1 MIDLMRR
8 SQNVIRTSLPAP
20 IMDRIVQKSTAN
32 NEARKERP
40 MDPHLTDTIE
50 QHGDPLAFRLRQGR
64 GRSPLLGGGRD
75 TIKVEARQLAGHQ
88 KEAVVTEG
96 ADGSAWRLTSDEGKH
111 LRGTDLA
118 PFPLGFFNA
127 GMQSDLYGRMRT
139 LAAARDIPLDNVEIR
154 VANHYWLTGS
164 FIHGTG
170 EGHAE
175 APDIDVRV
183 ASSAATETIKTLVAA
198 AMDASPAIAFLRTP
212 LAGNTFALY
221 INGRRRKVEGVAN
234 SASADAG
241 DPYRVYAQ
249 APRPL
254 DPHAPRDLI
263 EKTGQVE
270 QGTVEPAS
278 ATVTNKLIRNILG
291 EGKSLGTDGMYETD
305 TWLGMPGTS
314 HFKLTSDEGGAGT
327 APCGLALLSAGIAFC
342 YMTQL
347 ARYIENMKMNIH
359 GVRLVQL
366 NPYVAG
372 ARAAAEPI
380 DTHLFLNGEAPEETH
395 LQLLTIAARTCYLHA
410 ASKAPTEPKLRLVH
424 NGRDIARA
432 A

>member
-1 MIDLMRR
+1 
-8 SQNVIRTSLPAP
+8 
-20 IMDRIVQKSTAN
+20 
-32 NEARKERP
+32 
-40 MDPHLTDTIE
+40 MDPKATDTIDGL
-50 QHGDPLAFRLRQGR
+50 GDPLAFLLRQGH
-64 GRSPLLGGGRD
+64 GRSPLFVGGRD
-75 TIKVEARQLAGHQ
+75 VIKVEARQLAGHQ

-96 ADGSAWRLTSDEGKH
+96 AEGSAWRLSSDEGKH

-127 GMQSDLYGRMRT
+127 GMQSDLYGRVRT
-139 LAAARDIPLDNVEIR
+139 LAAARGIEFEAVEIR

-170 EGHAE
+170 EGHAD

-183 ASSAATETIKTLVAA
+183 TSGASTEVIRALVAA
-198 AMDASPAIAFLRTP
+198 AMDASPAIAFLRSSMS
-212 LAGNTFALY
+212 GNTFALY
-221 INGRRRKVEGVAN
+221 INGRRREVEGVAN
-234 SASADAG
+234 SASDDAG
-241 DPYRVYAQ
+241 DPYRTYTQ
-249 APRPL
+249 APRPE
-254 DPHAPRDLI
+254 DANARRNLI
-263 EKTGQVE
+263 VKTGQVE
-270 QGTVEPAS
+270 QGTSEPAP
-278 ATVTNKLIRNILG
+278 ATVTNKLIRNIFG
-291 EGKSLGTDGMYETD
+291 EGKSAGADGMYETD

-314 HFKLTSDEGGAGT
+314 HFRLVSDESGNAT

-347 ARYIENMKMNIH
+347 SRYIENMKMNIH
-359 GVRLVQL
+359 GVRLVQF

-372 ARAAAEPI
+372 STAAAEPI
-380 DTHLFLNGEAPEETH
+380 DTHLFLNGEAADETH

-410 ASKAPTEPKLRLVH
+410 AAKTPNEPNLRIVH

>member
-1 MIDLMRR
+1 M
-8 SQNVIRTSLPAP
+8 
-20 IMDRIVQKSTAN
+20 
-32 NEARKERP
+32 
-40 MDPHLTDTIE
+40 TDTIDM
-50 QHGDPLAFRLRQGR
+50 HGDPLAFKLRQGR
-64 GRSPLLGGGRD
+64 GRSPLLAGGRD
-75 TIKVEARQLAGHQ
+75 VIKVEARQLAGHQ

-96 ADGSAWRLTSDEGKH
+96 ADASAWRLTSDEGRH

-127 GMQSDLYGRMRT
+127 GMQSDLAGRVRA
-139 LAAARDIPLDNVEIR
+139 LAATRNIALDQIEIR

-175 APDIDVRV
+175 PPDIDIRV
-183 ASSAATETIKTLVAA
+183 ETGAATETIKALIAA
-198 AMDASPAIAFLRTP
+198 AMDASSAIAFLRTR
-212 LAGNTFALY
+212 LASTFALY
-221 INGRRRKVEGVAN
+221 VNGRRRTVAGVAN
-234 SASADAG
+234 SPGVDAV
-241 DPYRVYAQ
+241 DPYRSYAR

-254 DPHAPRDLI
+254 DPNARRDLI
-263 EKTGQVE
+263 ERTGRVE
-270 QGTVEPAS
+270 PGTSEPAS
-278 ATVTNKLIRNILG
+278 ATVTNKLIRNVLG
-291 EGKSLGTDGMYETD
+291 EGKSLGRDGMYESD

-314 HFKLTSDEGGAGT
+314 HFRLTSDEGRAGA
-327 APCGLALLSAGIAFC
+327 APCGLALFSAGIAFC

-347 ARYIENMKMNIH
+347 ARYIENMKMSIH
-359 GVRLVQL
+359 GVRLVQF

-372 ARAAAEPI
+372 PNAAAEPI

-395 LQLLTIAARTCYLHA
+395 AQLLTIAARTCYLHA
-410 ASKAPTEPKLRLVH
+410 ASKTATEPNLRIIH

>member
-1 MIDLMRR
+1 
-8 SQNVIRTSLPAP
+8 
-20 IMDRIVQKSTAN
+20 MDSK
-32 NEARKERP
+32 
-40 MDPHLTDTIE
+40 LTDTIDM
-50 QHGDPLAFRLRQGR
+50 HGDPLAFRLRRGR

-75 TIKVEARQLAGHQ
+75 VIKVEARQLAGHQ

-96 ADGSAWRLTSDEGKH
+96 ADGSTWRLTSDEGKH

-127 GMQSDLYGRMRT
+127 GMQSDLYGRIRT
-139 LAAARDIPLDNVEIR
+139 LAATRSIALDDVEIR
-154 VANHYWLTGS
+154 VTNHYWLTGS

-175 APDIDVRV
+175 APDIEARMQSG
-183 ASSAATETIKTLVAA
+183 ASTETIRALVAA
-198 AMDASPAIAFLRTP
+198 AMNASPAIALLRTP
-212 LAGNTFALY
+212 LLGNTFALY
-221 INGRRRKVEGVAN
+221 VNGRRRQVAGAAN
-234 SASADAG
+234 SASADAA
-241 DPYRVYAQ
+241 DPYRVYAR

-254 DPHAPRDLI
+254 DANGRRDLI
-263 EKTGQVE
+263 EKGRVE
-270 QGTVEPAS
+270 AGTPEPAS
-278 ATVTNKLIRNILG
+278 PTVTNKLIRNVHG
-291 EGKSLGTDGMYETD
+291 EGKSLGRDGMYEAD

-314 HFKLTSDEGGAGT
+314 HFRLVSDEGAANI
-327 APCGLALLSAGIAFC
+327 APCGLALLSAAIAFC

-347 ARYIENMKMNIH
+347 SRYIGNMKMNIR
-359 GVRLVQL
+359 GVRLVQF

-372 ARAAAEPI
+372 SNAVAGPI

-410 ASKAPTEPKLRLVH
+410 TSKTATEPNLRIVH
-424 NGRDIARA
+424 SGRDVARA